1 MHIIMW
7 EFVVHPD
14 KVCEFV
20 SAHKPDGEWAQLFR
34 LAAGY
39 VGTELL
45 SSTNDEKRFVTIDR
59 WSNAD
64 DYARFHERFNQQYR
78 SLDAQLE
85 GLTLSETKLGVFTTQ
100 KF

>member
-14 KVCEFV
+14 KISEFV
-20 SAHKPDGEWAQLFR
+20 SAYKPDGQWAQLFR

-39 VGTELL
+39 EGTELL
-45 SSTNDEKRFVTIDR
+45 SSTSDAKRFVTIDR

-64 DYARFHERFNQQYR
+64 DYALFQERFNEQYR

-85 GLTLSETKLGVFTTQ
+85 ALTTRETKLGLFTTE